1 MLRLFA
7 REGRWVMATVAD
19 VAKWH
24 RRYEQAALD
33 AARSAHFGYVAGCED
48 ALFVAHGWRKQSEM
62 HAEFALALEL
72 VELEHLRARVAAL
85 ETVTALAKDG
95 A

>member
-1 MLRLFA
+1 
-7 REGRWVMATVAD
+7 MATVAD

-48 ALFVAHGWRKQSEM
+48 ALFVAHGWRKQSEQP
-62 HAEFALALEL
+62 E
-72 VELEHLRARVAAL
+72 ARQRTTDASVAA
-85 ETVTALAKDG
+85 EGSA
-95 A
+95 